1 MTPAASLCDGHARAC
16 PTQPLGTDLPSRS
29 SSQDQAGLIRRAATS
44 PKRGEPPMASTRA
57 PPRDRVVI
65 GDEQKASVDGFRCLT
80 LNACRGI
87 QEHKLKREKTAAR
100 KSKSGTG
107 RGVLMGQSLD
117 DYCRRRRGRRDQH
130 RRGHAG
136 RHGDAKAAS
145 SRLLC
150 PAGGGRQVASHLA
163 LPCLLR
169 LTRAP
174 LRGCAG
180 RARQRGPAGEGSAQ
194 KGWEEF
200 RWQQGTPVWP
210 RRKTR
215 ESLLPWPRERF
226 PAALRA

>member
-1 MTPAASLCDGHARAC
+1 MSDSERLHKFNLLQRNQGRTK
-16 PTQPLGTDLPSRS
+16 
-29 SSQDQAGLIRRAATS
+29 
-44 PKRGEPPMASTRA
+44 KRG
-57 PPRDRVVI
+57 
-65 GDEQKASVDGFRCLT
+65 
-80 LNACRGI
+80 
-87 QEHKLKREKTAAR
+87 KTEAR
-100 KSKSGTG
+100 KSKSRQKQKAGG
-107 RGVLMGQSLD
+107 PGPEPSRRS
-117 DYCRRRRGRRDQH
+117 CRRRRGRRDQH

-180 RARQRGPAGEGSAQ
+180 RARHRGPAGEGSAQ